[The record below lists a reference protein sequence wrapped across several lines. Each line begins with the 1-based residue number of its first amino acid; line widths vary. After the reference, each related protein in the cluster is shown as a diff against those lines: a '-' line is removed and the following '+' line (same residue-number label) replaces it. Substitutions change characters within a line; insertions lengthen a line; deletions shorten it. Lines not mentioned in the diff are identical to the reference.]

1 MQKEPS
7 FLFGIAQKPKGMG
20 SFKSYLFLFNSGQS
34 PVLNTTI
41 TKRGEFYYLVNA
53 MRIASEFLHSP
64 HLWWRVRSIAPNE
77 RKMKKT
83 EGLEV
88 QHLPD
93 KAIFLAEQGL
103 PPREPIRLILWLEIT
118 YTEAAERR
126 KDLLLCALE
135 PDGVNL
141 LPILTSEDPYQVI
154 SKRVK
159 QLM

>member
-20 SFKSYLFLFNSGQS
+20 PFESYFFFFNSGES

-41 TKRGEFYYLVNA
+41 TKRGEFYYLVNE
-53 MRIASEFLHSP
+53 MRIASGFQQSP
-64 HLWWRVRSIAPNE
+64 RLWWRVRSIAPNE

-88 QHLPD
+88 RHLPD
-93 KAIFLAEQGL
+93 KDIVLAEQGL
-103 PPREPIRLILWLEIT
+103 PPREPIRFVVWLEIT
-118 YTEAAERR
+118 YTEAAERK

-135 PDGVNL
+135 PNGVNL

-159 QLM
+159 ELM